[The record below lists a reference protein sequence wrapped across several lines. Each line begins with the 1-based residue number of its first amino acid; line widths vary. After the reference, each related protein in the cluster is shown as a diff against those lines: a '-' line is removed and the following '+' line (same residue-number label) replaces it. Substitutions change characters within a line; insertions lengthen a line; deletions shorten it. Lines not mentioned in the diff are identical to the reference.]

1 MKLENKNIVNY
12 LLIISPLIFIFGPFI
27 SNLYIFFLFLSCF
40 FFKSF
45 KIKINSYELIF
56 LIFLI
61 YIFLQTLYLKNF
73 DALPR
78 VLFISIFSYIF
89 FVSKHLDLSK
99 YQKKSFKFVFYT
111 LFSILFLFFL
121 YFIFFQFNFDTIQ
134 RFSAFFG
141 EEKILGSYLSKFFL
155 LIICLYFLS
164 KNNNLNNRI
173 LIPYIFICLIF
184 MIFSVERMALIMFLF
199 NLLVYFFLKKQFLKI
214 SVLFSIISVIIL
226 SIYSFI
232 PESKSHFVKFF
243 ADTGIFHKLSHN
255 YSTSAIRNQKYI
267 DNPDLYLSKELPE
280 DKYAANLDVTK
291 KRLDDRRNNINQEK
305 IIYFFDNFHGSLI
318 LNSITILKNNFL
330 IGIGIK
336 QFREV
341 CEFNVLN
348 FNDVDYTLHC
358 STHPHNIYVE
368 ILLETGLLGF
378 CLFLIFLIS
387 FFYNIFKKINY
398 KSDLHC
404 SLISLIITITFPL
417 QSTGSFFSS
426 RYIFFYFITFIFIN
440 TFILSNK
447 K

>member
-1 MKLENKNIVNY
+1 M
-12 LLIISPLIFIFGPFI
+12 
-27 SNLYIFFLFLSCF
+27 FLSCF

-121 YFIFFQFNFDTIQ
+121 YIIFFQFNFDTIQ

-280 DKYAANLDVTK
+280 DKYVQT
-291 KRLDDRRNNINQEK
+291 
-305 IIYFFDNFHGSLI
+305 
-318 LNSITILKNNFL
+318 
-330 IGIGIK
+330 
-336 QFREV
+336 
-341 CEFNVLN
+341 
-348 FNDVDYTLHC
+348 
-358 STHPHNIYVE
+358 
-368 ILLETGLLGF
+368 
-378 CLFLIFLIS
+378 
-387 FFYNIFKKINY
+387 
-398 KSDLHC
+398 
-404 SLISLIITITFPL
+404 
-417 QSTGSFFSS
+417 
-426 RYIFFYFITFIFIN
+426 
-440 TFILSNK
+440 
-447 K
+447 

>member
-1 MKLENKNIVNY
+1 
-12 LLIISPLIFIFGPFI
+12 
-27 SNLYIFFLFLSCF
+27 
-40 FFKSF
+40 
-45 KIKINSYELIF
+45 
-56 LIFLI
+56 
-61 YIFLQTLYLKNF
+61 
-73 DALPR
+73 
-78 VLFISIFSYIF
+78 
-89 FVSKHLDLSK
+89 
-99 YQKKSFKFVFYT
+99 
-111 LFSILFLFFL
+111 
-121 YFIFFQFNFDTIQ
+121 
-134 RFSAFFG
+134 
-141 EEKILGSYLSKFFL
+141 
-155 LIICLYFLS
+155 
-164 KNNNLNNRI
+164 
-173 LIPYIFICLIF
+173 

-387 FFYNIFKKINY
+387 FFYNIFKKLTTNQI
-398 KSDLHC
+398 
-404 SLISLIITITFPL
+404 
-417 QSTGSFFSS
+417 
-426 RYIFFYFITFIFIN
+426 YIV
-440 TFILSNK
+440 L
-447 K
+447 

>member
-1 MKLENKNIVNY
+1 MHYQEFY
-12 LLIISPLIFIFGPFI
+12 LSVF
-27 SNLYIFFLFLSCF
+27 SAIFFCIQTFR
-40 FFKSF
+40 FKQ
-45 KIKINSYELIF
+45 I
-56 LIFLI
+56 
-61 YIFLQTLYLKNF
+61 
-73 DALPR
+73 P
-78 VLFISIFSYIF
+78 
-89 FVSKHLDLSK
+89 
-99 YQKKSFKFVFYT
+99 KKSFKFVFYT